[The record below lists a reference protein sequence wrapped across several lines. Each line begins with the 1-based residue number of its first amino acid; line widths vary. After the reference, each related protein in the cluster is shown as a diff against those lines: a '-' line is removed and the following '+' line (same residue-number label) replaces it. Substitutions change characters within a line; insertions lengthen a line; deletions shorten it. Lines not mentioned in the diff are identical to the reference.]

1 MYSEEYSKED
11 TNLFIHAISSV
22 DEKKALS
29 ILQEK
34 KPDVGYIFEP
44 DSSSPL
50 TLACKNKMSVLALK
64 LIETGKSKPEH
75 VNNLGY
81 TALIYA
87 CLFGYKLKNVA
98 LKLIETGNFKPEQVN
113 NKGYTAL
120 IFACK
125 NKWEDIA
132 LKLIETGN
140 SKPEQVNDKDETA
153 LMVACYN
160 EMENVALKLIETGN
174 SNPEHICNGVDAYRH
189 AKNLKLTKVIK
200 MLEILKKQKPQKI
213 YPLEPFKLITTKEQV
228 YNLPMYYFAFTSSY
242 PAEKRYNTQVQ
253 EMSFFI
259 EQKYTKNRKMSKNDV
274 IEYLLSH
281 KNMCSKK
288 DKGITTTYLS
298 SQMSQTQNNTLV
310 IMDETSTVPHSILI
324 FYYDTH
330 RNMINVPALCVNQ
343 VERATKGGT
352 VLMEILKSA
361 CRYAG
366 IKNIFLE
373 SVEGAVTFYEKQDF
387 GSYKKSTPASEG
399 LKKMTLKKNLK
410 PFGSAEK
417 RTLFQSKS
425 RSFQS
430 SAKTLT
436 QGSNSKP
443 IIENN
448 ENKNSNHLL
457 SNRGSEGKI
466 IIELDNIVKEFNET
480 NEPKVMSIMKNA
492 SVSGEKILIDLTLID
507 LEKNKEYVFI
517 DDSLYVN
524 EENYSGREKS
534 RSKKT
539 SKKSSSIASN
549 SRKTNKTYSRRRTSK
564 HTGGNKKTKKRK

>member
-87 CLFGYKLKNVA
+87 CLFGFKLKIVA
-98 LKLIETGNFKPEQVN
+98 LKLIETGKSKPEHVN
-113 NKGYTAL
+113 NLGNTAL
-120 IFACK
+120 IFACQ
-125 NKWEDIA
+125 NKLEDIA

-140 SKPEQVNDKDETA
+140 SKPEQVNNKGNTA
-153 LMVACYN
+153 LMIACYN
-160 EMENVALKLIETGN
+160 GCYNGMENVALKLIETGN
-174 SNPEHICNGVDAYRH
+174 SNPEHIYNGVDAYRN
-189 AKNLKLTKVIK
+189 AKNHKLTKVIK
-200 MLEILKKQKPQKI
+200 MLEILKKQKPHKI
-213 YPLEPFKLITTKEQV
+213 FPLEPFKLITTKEQV
-228 YNLPMYYFAFTSSY
+228 YNLPMYYFAFTSLY
-242 PAEKRYNTQVQ
+242 RAEKRYNEQVQ

-259 EQKYTKNRKMSKNDV
+259 EQKYTKNRKISKNDV

-343 VERATKGGT
+343 DERATKGGT

-387 GSYKKSTPASEG
+387 GSYKKSNPASEG

-417 RTLFQSKS
+417 RTLFQ
-425 RSFQS
+425 SFQS

-466 IIELDNIVKEFNET
+466 IIEQDNIVKEFNET

-492 SVSGEKILIDLTLID
+492 SVSGEKTLIDLTLID